1 MRDISLGLLWL
12 PLAGYLL
19 GSIPFGIVLTR
30 LFGGG
35 DIRTAGSGNIGATNV
50 TRVVGPI
57 PGILT
62 LILDGLKG
70 AAAVWLAAH
79 FSGSS
84 ATWMTV
90 TGVAAL
96 VGHCFPVWL
105 KFRGGK
111 GVATAAGMFLALCWP
126 AAIAAILLF
135 VLVVMFFRFV
145 SLGSIAAAAA
155 MPLLIY
161 LLWAPHFS
169 PHLAPPPSVTLG
181 AFAAAML
188 VVYKHD
194 GNIQRLVEGREPRFS
209 FGKESKDK
217 GAE

>member
-1 MRDISLGLLWL
+1 MRDVSLGLLWL

-19 GSIPFGIVLTR
+19 GSIPFGILLTR

-35 DIRTAGSGNIGATNV
+35 DIRASGSGNIGATNV
-50 TRVVGPI
+50 SRVAGPI
-57 PGILT
+57 PGVLT

-79 FSGSS
+79 FSNSS
-84 ATWMTV
+84 AMWMTAA
-90 TGVAAL
+90 GVAAL
-96 VGHCFPVWL
+96 IGHCFPVWL

-126 AAIAAILLF
+126 AAVVAILVF
-135 VLVVMFFRFV
+135 VLVVFFFRFV

-161 LLWAPHFS
+161 VLWAPHFS
-169 PHLAPPPSVTLG
+169 PHLAPPSSVTLG

-209 FGKESKDK
+209 FGKESSDRDAK
-217 GAE
+217 